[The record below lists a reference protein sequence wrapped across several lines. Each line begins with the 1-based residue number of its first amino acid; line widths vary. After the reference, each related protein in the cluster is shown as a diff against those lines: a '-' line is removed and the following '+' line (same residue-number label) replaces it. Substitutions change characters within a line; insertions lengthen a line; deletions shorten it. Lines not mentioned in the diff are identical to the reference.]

1 MANITLDMRG
11 DFYARYND
19 QKSNDT
25 ITVITDNG
33 RYVFS
38 GFFLEKMQTSIDPSC
53 PVMETELCIRALN
66 FNAEDNNRSAEGD
79 NYIEDFSSL

>member
-11 DFYARYND
+11 DFYARYNG

-38 GFFLEKMQTSIDPSC
+38 DFFLKKMQTSMDPSC

-66 FNAEDNNRSAEGD
+66 MHNGVEDD